1 MWNAI
6 ESFFEIKIYNIGLRT
21 GRERFMDETLKN
33 PIVELTNAWD
43 ETQTEMKKEKQKQ
56 NCYGYI
62 DDLLPDWK
70 TGIIRCI

>member
-33 PIVELTNAWD
+33 PIVVELKNAWD
-43 ETQTEMKKEKQKQ
+43 EIQTEMKKDKQKQ
-56 NCYGYI
+56 KIFVINQSFQRFRYS
-62 DDLLPDWK
+62 
-70 TGIIRCI
+70 T